1 MREKTGCKAFTARE
15 DDSEQDLGPNK
26 KLFLNN

>member
-15 DDSEQDLGPNK
+15 AASEQDLGPNK
-26 KLFLNN
+26 KPFLNN